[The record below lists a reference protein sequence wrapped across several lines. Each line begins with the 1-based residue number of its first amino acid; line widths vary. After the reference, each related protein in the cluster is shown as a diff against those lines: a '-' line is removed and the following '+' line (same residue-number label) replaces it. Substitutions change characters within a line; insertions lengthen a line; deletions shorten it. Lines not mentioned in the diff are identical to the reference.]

1 MERNQL
7 NLRKSK
13 GLCQGY
19 KTSTWQQIG
28 QDLYRKKGDEGE
40 VLFKVLKKEKLVTV
54 FLLSTGDSHEFL
66 IILLIRKVLFLVRQL
81 ENNYFL
87 LSS

>member
-19 KTSTWQQIG
+19 KTSTRQQAG
-28 QDLYRKKGDEGE
+28 QDPYRKKGDGGE
-40 VLFKVLKKEKLVTV
+40 VVFKLLKKEKFVTV
-54 FLLSTGDSHEFL
+54 FLLSTGESHEFL
-66 IILLIRKVLFLVRQL
+66 ILLLIHKVAFLVRQL
-81 ENNYFL
+81 ENNHFL
-87 LSS
+87 LTS